1 MAKNKSKGTA
11 LQLEIATVFTTIAGV
26 TSLDGPDPEVK
37 TFDATSLDGG
47 VGEEVEPTGYV
58 KGGNVS
64 GKLFFDPVAATLQ
77 ALTDL
82 LLAPA
87 VVNWKILW
95 SDAATTAWPFAGI
108 LKKVKPAA
116 EISNGLLAD
125 FEIELDGLVAYPT

>member
-1 MAKNKSKGTA
+1 MAKNKSKGTVIK
-11 LQLEIATVFTTIAGV
+11 LEIATVFTTIAGV
-26 TSLDGPDPEVK
+26 QSLDGPDPEVG
-37 TFDATSLDGG
+37 TFNATALDSG
-47 VGEEVEPTGYV
+47 VGEEVKPTGYV
-58 KGGNVS
+58 KGGTVS

-87 VVNWKILW
+87 VVAWKIVW
-95 SDAATTAWPFAGI
+95 SDAAATEWPFNGI

-125 FEIELDGLVAYPT
+125 FEIELDGLVTYPT